1 MPRSK
6 WSVAFEPALSLL
18 VGSTAKAV
26 VTDPETS
33 PDGPL
38 VEARE
43 GILRLSQRDLAIDL
57 RAGEIGALKWAKVEL
72 RVRP

>member
-26 VTDPETS
+26 VTDVLLKPYK
-33 PDGPL
+33 
-38 VEARE
+38 
-43 GILRLSQRDLAIDL
+43 ILPQWNYTVFPNR
-57 RAGEIGALKWAKVEL
+57 K
-72 RVRP
+72 